1 MTKTASSLSPTAK
14 LPAAGANNHPANPN
28 PGFTFND
35 RDISWLAFNYRVL
48 QEAKDMR
55 VPLYER
61 FKFMA
66 IYSSNMDEFFKVR
79 VAYLRGLATLKKKTQ
94 RKLDLDPGQVLRLV
108 QKEVKKQRLEYAE
121 LFKALTQEL
130 KEHHIEFIDETK
142 VSPGQHEFLR
152 EYFTNHV
159 LPVLNPVFLHENVGP
174 VFIPSDV
181 IHHAI
186 RFLDNEGDYVY
197 ALVEI
202 PTVTLPRF
210 LLMPG
215 EVMGHYAI
223 IALDDVIRLFLHQ
236 LFAKVEQD
244 NIYSIKVTRDAELYI
259 YDEFSG
265 DLVDKI
271 KKSLVKRN
279 LGVPSRFLYDRE
291 MPDDFLKHIK
301 RVLALA
307 DDDLMMGGRYHN
319 FRDLMGF
326 PNPLAPALE
335 YEPMPALRIP
345 ELDKFPSM
353 IEAIRTRDWMIH
365 FPYHS
370 YDYLSRFLWEAA
382 EHPSVSKIRISL
394 YRVAVGNS
402 KVVSAL
408 IEAAKLGKEVTVF
421 VEVKA
426 RFDEENNIK
435 WANELIKAGAKVTY
449 SIPGLKV
456 HSKTCV
462 ITYKENGVQTRY
474 AYFGTGN
481 FHEKTA
487 RIYGDVGMF
496 TANPALTDEL
506 LNHFDFLRRKADEI
520 ESHNLLIAPH
530 NLRERI
536 YHFIER
542 EMANAQAGLPAQ
554 IILKLNSIQDREM
567 IEKLY
572 EASNA
577 GVKVQMIVRGICCLQ
592 PGVPG
597 QSANIKVISIV
608 DRYLE
613 HARIYCFH
621 NNGDPLVYCAS
632 ADFMARNL
640 SERVEVAFPVLQ
652 PDLKQEILDLLHI
665 QLTDN
670 QKARIIDRKLTNKYQ
685 KIKGPEVR
693 AQYTFYEYLKQK
705 YGPAA

>member
-1 MTKTASSLSPTAK
+1 MPTSSVAKSPTK
-14 LPAAGANNHPANPN
+14 GATNHPATHQ
-28 PGFTFND
+28 GHTFND
-35 RDISWLAFNYRVL
+35 RDVSWLAFNYRVL
-48 QEAKDMR
+48 QEAKDKR

-79 VAYLRGLATLKKKTQ
+79 VAYLRGLATLKKKTK

-108 QKEVKKQRLEYAE
+108 QRIVKKQRLEYAE
-121 LFKALTQEL
+121 LFAALTKEL
-130 KEHHIEFIDETK
+130 GNYHITFIDDQK
-142 VSPGQHEFLR
+142 VSPSQLEFLR
-152 EYFTNHV
+152 EYFTNYV
-159 LPVLNPVFLHENVGP
+159 MPVLNPVFLHENVGP

-197 ALVEI
+197 ALIEI
-202 PTVTLPRF
+202 PTVSLPRF
-210 LLMPG
+210 LLMPD
-215 EVMGHYAI
+215 EVLGHYSI
-223 IALDDVIRLFLHQ
+223 IALDDVIRLFLCQ
-236 LFAKVEQD
+236 LFPKVEQD

-301 RVLALA
+301 KVLALA

-326 PNPLAPALE
+326 PNPLAPDLE
-335 YEPMPALRIP
+335 YEPIQPLRIP
-345 ELDKFPSM
+345 ELDKFSSM
-353 IEAIRTRDWMIH
+353 IDAIRTRDWMIH

-370 YDYLSRFLWEAA
+370 YDYLSRFLLEAA
-382 EHPSVSKIRISL
+382 EHPLVSKIRISL

-408 IEAAKLGKEVTVF
+408 IAAAKLGKEVTVF

-435 WANELIKAGAKVTY
+435 WGNELIKAGAKVTY

-462 ITYKENGVQTRY
+462 ITYKENGVQTRF

-487 RIYGDVGMF
+487 RIYGDVGLF

-506 LNHFDFLRRKADEI
+506 LNHFDFLRRKSDKI
-520 ESHNLLIAPH
+520 ESTNLLIAPH
-530 NLRERI
+530 NLRARI
-536 YHFIER
+536 NKLIDR
-542 EMANAQAGLPAQ
+542 EMTHAAAGHPARV
-554 IILKLNSIQDREM
+554 ILKLNSIQDREI

-572 EASNA
+572 QASNA
-577 GVKVQMIVRGICCLQ
+577 GVKIDLIIRGICCLQ

-597 QSANIKVISIV
+597 QSENIKVISIV

-613 HARIYCFH
+613 HARIYSFH
-621 NNGDPLVYCAS
+621 NNGDPAVYCAS
-632 ADFMARNL
+632 ADFMTRNL

-652 PDLKQEILDLLHI
+652 PDLRQEILDLLDI
-665 QLTDN
+665 QLKDN
-670 QKARIIDRKLTNKYQ
+670 QKARIIDLKLTNKYQ
-685 KIKGPEVR
+685 KNKGPEVR
-693 AQYTFYEYLKQK
+693 AQRAFYEYLKQK
-705 YGPAA
+705 QAPS

>member
-1 MTKTASSLSPTAK
+1 MIKPVTNVSPVAKATAPTHHH
-14 LPAAGANNHPANPN
+14 AAASY
-28 PGFTFND
+28 TFND

-48 QEAKDMR
+48 QEAKDPR

-94 RKLDLDPGQVLRLV
+94 RKLELDPEQTLRQVHRL
-108 QKEVKKQRLEYAE
+108 VKKQRIEYAE
-121 LFKALTQEL
+121 LFKVLTAVLE
-130 KEHHIEFIDETK
+130 EHHIYFIDETK
-142 VSPGQHEFLR
+142 VLPDQHDFLR

-181 IHHAI
+181 IHHAV

-197 ALVEI
+197 ALIEI
-202 PTVTLPRF
+202 PTSSLPRF

-215 EVMGHYAI
+215 KELGQYSI
-223 IALDDVIRLFLHQ
+223 IALDDVIRLFLRM
-236 LFAKVEQD
+236 LFPKVEQD

-301 RVLALA
+301 KVLALA

-319 FRDLMGF
+319 FRDLMSF
-326 PNPLAPALE
+326 PNPLSPQLE

-345 ELDKFPSM
+345 ALDQYPTM
-353 IEAIRTRDWMIH
+353 MGAIRTRDWMIH
-365 FPYHS
+365 FPYHT

-382 EHPSVSKIRISL
+382 ENPCVSKIRISL

-408 IEAAKLGKEVTVF
+408 IEAARSGKEVTVF

-462 ITYKENGVQTRY
+462 ITHKENGVQTRF

-506 LNHFDFLRRKADEI
+506 LNHFDFLRRKSDEI
-520 ESHNLLIAPH
+520 ESQTLLIAPH
-530 NLRERI
+530 NLRQRI
-536 YHFIER
+536 YEFIGQ
-542 EMANAQAGLPAQ
+542 EMANAQAGLPAR
-554 IILKLNSIQDREM
+554 IVLKLNSIQDREM
-567 IEKLY
+567 IERLY

-577 GVKVQMIVRGICCLQ
+577 GVKIELIVRGICCLQ

-597 QSANIKVISIV
+597 QSENIRVVSIV

-613 HARIYCFH
+613 HARIYFFH
-621 NNGDPLVYCAS
+621 NNGEPRIYCGS
-632 ADFMARNL
+632 ADFMTRNL
-640 SERVEVAFPVLQ
+640 SERVEVAFPVVQ
-652 PDLKQEILDLLHI
+652 PDLQQEIQDLLSI
-665 QLTDN
+665 QLGDN
-670 QKARIIDRKLTNKYQ
+670 QKARIIDQKLTNKYQ
-685 KIKGPEVR
+685 KVKGPEVR
-693 AQYTFYEYLKQK
+693 AQYTFYEYLKKK
-705 YGPAA
+705 YGY

>member
-1 MTKTASSLSPTAK
+1 MPTSSVAKSPAK
-14 LPAAGANNHPANPN
+14 GATNHSATSQ
-28 PGFTFND
+28 GYTFND
-35 RDISWLAFNYRVL
+35 RDVSWLAFNYRVL
-48 QEAKDMR
+48 QEAKDKR

-108 QKEVKKQRLEYAE
+108 QRIVKKQRLEYAE
-121 LFKALTQEL
+121 LFAALTKEL
-130 KEHHIEFIDETK
+130 SEHHITFIDDQK
-142 VSPGQHEFLR
+142 VLPSQLEFLR
-152 EYFTNHV
+152 DYFTNY
-159 LPVLNPVFLHENVGP
+159 LMPVLNPVFLHENVGP

-197 ALVEI
+197 ALIEI
-202 PTVTLPRF
+202 PTVSLPRF
-210 LLMPG
+210 LLMPD
-215 EVMGHYAI
+215 EVPGQYSI
-223 IALDDVIRLFLHQ
+223 IALDDVIRLFLRQ
-236 LFAKVEQD
+236 LFPKVEQD

-301 RVLALA
+301 KVLALA

-326 PNPLAPALE
+326 PNPLAPSLE
-335 YEPMPALRIP
+335 YEPLKPLRIP
-345 ELDKFPSM
+345 ELDKSPSM
-353 IEAIRTRDWMIH
+353 IDAIRTRDWMIH

-408 IEAAKLGKEVTVF
+408 IDAAKMGKEVTVF

-462 ITYKENGVQTRY
+462 ITYKENGVQTRF

-487 RIYGDVGMF
+487 RIYGDVGLF

-506 LNHFDFLRRKADEI
+506 LNHFDFLRRKSDKI
-520 ESHNLLIAPH
+520 ESNNLLIAPH
-530 NLRERI
+530 NLRARI
-536 YHFIER
+536 YQLIDQ
-542 EMANAQAGLPAQ
+542 EMAHAAAGHPARV
-554 IILKLNSIQDREM
+554 ILKLNSIQDREI

-572 EASNA
+572 QASNA
-577 GVKVQMIVRGICCLQ
+577 GVKIDLIIRGICCLQ

-597 QSANIKVISIV
+597 QSENIKVISIV
-608 DRYLE
+608 DRFLE
-613 HARIYCFH
+613 HARIYFFH
-621 NNGDPLVYCAS
+621 NNGDSVVYCAS
-632 ADFMARNL
+632 ADFMTRNL

-652 PDLKQEILDLLHI
+652 PDLRQEIVDLLHI
-665 QLTDN
+665 QLADN
-670 QKARIIDRKLTNKYQ
+670 QKARVIDLKLTNKYQ

-693 AQYTFYEYLKQK
+693 AQIAFYEYLKQK
-705 YGPAA
+705 HTPS